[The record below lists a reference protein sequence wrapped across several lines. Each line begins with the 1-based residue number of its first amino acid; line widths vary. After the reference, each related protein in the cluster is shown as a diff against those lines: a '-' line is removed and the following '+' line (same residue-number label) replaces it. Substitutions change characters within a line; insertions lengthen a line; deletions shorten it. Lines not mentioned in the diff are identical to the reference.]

1 MAAIIH
7 IIKFDQT
14 LREGLEHL
22 CVEQDIGVRV
32 EAHMVCSKTN
42 KNKNIIPC
50 LATSKAGNNIFV
62 LPKISLW
69 TAAIFQCNF
78 LITCEASPMPNWKKH
93 DGKFINISGCFIQV
107 LIVCQME
114 NLLHLLLKTSS
125 G

>member
-7 IIKFDQT
+7 VIKFDQI

-22 CVEQDIGVRV
+22 CVEQDIGVWV

-42 KNKNIIPC
+42 KNKNFT
-50 LATSKAGNNIFV
+50 LK
-62 LPKISLW
+62 

-78 LITCEASPMPNWKKH
+78 FITCEASPMPNWKKH
-93 DGKFINISGCFIQV
+93 DGKFINTSGCFIQV
-107 LIVCQME
+107 HIVCQME
-114 NLLHLLLKTSS
+114 NLLHLMLKTSS